1 VGQRRWKIQ
10 KVEVWGK
17 DGILKVEKIKVWEGE
32 MQERQQMRSSRL
44 KDIKQKKLLD
54 ENATNEW

>member
-1 VGQRRWKIQ
+1 
-10 KVEVWGK
+10 
-17 DGILKVEKIKVWEGE
+17 

>member
-1 VGQRRWKIQ
+1 
-10 KVEVWGK
+10 VWGK

-54 ENATNEW
+54 ENATNE